1 MRDLELIFIVDEN
14 WNIGLNGDML
24 YKTKVDLDHFR
35 NITESQVLLMGRKT
49 LEALPGGRGLKD
61 RINIVLS
68 RDENYQAENIV
79 LVNSLDQMERE
90 IEKYPDKKIFLIGG
104 ENLVKQLFDYC
115 TYAYITKI
123 NHKFENFDSSIPN
136 LDDLDNWKIV
146 KKQGPVDDKT
156 HLLTFLEYKKIK

>member
-14 WNIGLNGDML
+14 WNIGVNGDML
-24 YKTKVDLDHFR
+24 YKTKVDLDHFK
-35 NITESQVLLMGRKT
+35 NTTEGHVLLMGRKT
-49 LEALPGGRGLKD
+49 LEALPGGRGLKN

-104 ENLVKQLFDYC
+104 ENLVNQLFEYC

-123 NHKFENFDSSIPN
+123 NHKFQDFDTSIPN
-136 LDDLDNWKIV
+136 LDQLDNWALV
-146 KKQGPVDDKT
+146 NAKQPIDDDN
-156 HLLTFLEYKKIK
+156 HMLTFLEYKKIK

>member
-24 YKTKVDLDHFR
+24 YKTKVDLDHFK
-35 NITESQVLLMGRKT
+35 NTTEGHVLLMGRKT
-49 LEALPGGRGLKD
+49 LEALPGGRGLKN

-123 NHKFENFDSSIPN
+123 NHKFQDFDTSIPN
-136 LDDLDNWKIV
+136 LDQLDNWALV
-146 KKQGPVDDKT
+146 NAKQPIDDEN
-156 HLLTFLEYKKIK
+156 HMLTFLEYKKIK